1 MRASFLGCP
10 IDILTMAE
18 TIDLARKAMRDR
30 RRLQHV
36 ALNVAKF
43 VNMRSDPV
51 LAADVANSDVVGI
64 DGMGILWGAR
74 ALGLPARSRVT
85 GVDLLGELL
94 AVCAQDRFRPYFLG
108 ATPAVLQKAA
118 QRAREKHPSLVLA
131 GLKDGY
137 FTSEQ
142 ESDVV
147 RDIRSSGADCLFI
160 GMPTPRKERFLA
172 AHRDELGVSFIMGVG
187 GAFDVLAG
195 EVHRAPVQMQQ
206 FGLEWLYRVYQE
218 PGRMWWRYTR
228 TNTLFAGVVTQAV
241 LRQALRRA
249 FSEAQNALPRGTG
262 RIGG

>member
-18 TIDLARKAMRDR
+18 TVDLACESMRSR
-30 RRLQHV
+30 QRLQHV

-51 LAADVANSDVVGI
+51 LATDVANSDVVGI

-85 GVDLLGELL
+85 GVDLLSELL
-94 AVCAQDRFRPYFLG
+94 DVCAHDGFRPYFLG
-108 ATPAVLQKAA
+108 ATPAVLHQAA
-118 QRAREKHPSLVLA
+118 QRVRDKHPSLVFA

-137 FTSEQ
+137 FASEQ

-172 AHRDELGVSFIMGVG
+172 AHRDELDVPFIMGVG

-195 EVHRAPVQMQQ
+195 AVQRAPVQMQQ
-206 FGLEWLYRVYQE
+206 LGLEWLYRVYQE

-228 TNTLFAGVVTQAV
+228 TNTLFAGVLAQGVVQHAF
-241 LRQALRRA
+241 RRS
-249 FSEAQNALPRGTG
+249 SEADSARPRSTG
-262 RIGG
+262 QIGG